1 MMRSKSLR
9 TLFVVGLA
17 AMVLQGVAVAGP
29 DGKDRNRLGTR
40 QVDSPLEIDEI
51 QDQHGG
57 EGGHL
62 PGSSENVE
70 LVGQADIEGAAPDR
84 VADVSAFGNY
94 AYLTVRDPEGCSDAG
109 VAIFDISDPSNPT
122 QVGFIEATE
131 GSFPGEGSDILDM
144 DTPAFTGQVL
154 IFNNEICA
162 EGGEGGVSLWD
173 VTDPLNPVVLTAH
186 AGDDDPGGLVS
197 RFNQIHSAFGWQAGD
212 RAFVVI
218 VDNEETTDVD
228 IFEITDPTVPEFI
241 AELDLNEEFGVLQE
255 DATPLG
261 AASFFHDVTVRRV
274 RGTWTMLLSY
284 WDGGWVL
291 LDVDDPANPVF
302 IADSDYAAVDPLT
315 GLSPQEGN
323 AHQAEFSPHGR
334 FIIGTDEDFSPHR
347 VEKLEI
353 TTGPNAGEFPAGAV
367 GGGATPA
374 LLEDGLLNGP
384 VVYGG
389 YGCPPD
395 LYPGA
400 TPVPQRADFDLD
412 LAAGEEA
419 ILVLQRG
426 PVEDPSEPI
435 DPCFPGEKAA
445 EAIEAGWDAVV
456 LVNHHAGDP
465 AGEVAFCGSGEF
477 PEQPP
482 IVTVCTTHTA
492 FHLMFNTEPAFD
504 LPYDPAKEPQI
515 GDIGERVSATAIFDG
530 WGYVRL
536 LDRRTLEEIDAYAI
550 EEALDPAFAFGFG
563 VLSVHEVA
571 VDPFRHGLAYLSYY
585 AGGLRVIRYG
595 PQGIEEVGHFIDEE
609 GNNFWGV
616 EVHRLP
622 GSNETLILASDID
635 SGLWIFRFTGD
646 DKDGRAVTLST
657 TLSGE
662 EEVPGPGDADGTGK
676 ATIHLRPR
684 AGRVCFNLSWSNIG
698 PPTAAHIH
706 EAPAGEEGDVVVT
719 LFSSETPLPDTIT
732 GVRGCATDVSRE
744 LIDDIIENSDEYY
757 VNVHNVEF
765 PAGAIRGQLD
775 ESQ

>member
-1 MMRSKSLR
+1 MRSKFLR
-9 TLFVVGLA
+9 VLLVVGLA
-17 AMVLQGVAVAGP
+17 ALVLQGVAAAGP
-29 DGKDRNRLGTR
+29 DDKGRNRLSN
-40 QVDSPLEIDEI
+40 QAVDSPLEVDEL
-51 QDQHGG
+51 QDHQHGG

-70 LVGQADIEGAAPDR
+70 LVGRADIERAGPDR

-109 VAIFDISDPSNPT
+109 VAIFDISDPANPS

-131 GSFPGEGSDILDM
+131 GSFPGEGSDILDLN
-144 DTPAFTGQVL
+144 TPSFTGQVL

-162 EGGEGGVSLWD
+162 DGGEGGFSLWD
-173 VTDPLNPVVLTAH
+173 VTDPLSPVVLTAN
-186 AGDDDPGGLVS
+186 AGDDDPGGSVS
-197 RFNQIHSAFGWQAGD
+197 QFNQIHSAFGWQAGG

-228 IFEITDPTVPEFI
+228 IFEITDPRAPEFI
-241 AELDLNEEFGVLQE
+241 AELDLNEFGVLQE

-261 AASFFHDVTVRRV
+261 EQSFFHDVTVQRV

-302 IADSDYAAVDPLT
+302 IANSDYATVDPLT

-323 AHQAEFSPHGR
+323 AHQAEFSPNGR

-347 VEKLEI
+347 VEELEI
-353 TTGPNAGEFPAGAV
+353 ATGPNAGAFEAVAV

-374 LLEDGLLNGP
+374 LLEDELLNGP

-395 LYPGA
+395 LYPGS

-412 LAAGEEA
+412 LAPGEEA

-426 PVEDPSEPI
+426 PVDDPSEPTEA
-435 DPCFPGEKAA
+435 CFPGEKAN
-445 EAIEAGWDAVV
+445 EAIEAGWDAVI
-456 LVNHHAGDP
+456 LVNRHLGDP
-465 AGEVAFCGSGEF
+465 ESDLAFCGSGAF
-477 PEQPP
+477 PEEPP
-482 IVTVCTTHTA
+482 IVTVCTTHEA
-492 FHLMFNTEPAFD
+492 FHLMFNTEPAYD
-504 LPYDPAKEPQI
+504 LPYDPSVEPQI

-536 LDRRTLEEIDAYAI
+536 LDGRTLEEIDAYAI

-563 VLSVHEVA
+563 DLSVHEVA
-571 VDPFRHGLAYLSYY
+571 VDPFRNGLAYLSYY

-595 PQGIEEVGHFIDEE
+595 PQGIEEVGHYIDED
-609 GNNFWGV
+609 GNDFWGV

-622 GSNETLILASDID
+622 ESNETLILASDRD

-646 DKDGRAVTLST
+646 DKGGHAAVLST
-657 TLSGE
+657 TLTGA
-662 EEVPGPGDADGTGK
+662 EEVPGPGDPDGTGK
-676 ATIHLRPR
+676 ASIRLNSKKGT
-684 AGRVCFNLSWSNIG
+684 VCFNLSWSNIAS
-698 PPTAAHIH
+698 PTASHIH
-706 EAPAGEEGDVVVT
+706 EAPAGEAGDIVVT
-719 LFSSETPLPDTIT
+719 LFSSESPLPETIT
-732 GVRGCATDVSRE
+732 GVSGCASDVSE
-744 LIDDIIENSDEYY
+744 DLIDDIIENPDDYY
-757 VNVHNVEF
+757 VNIHNPDF
-765 PAGAIRGQLD
+765 PAGVIRGQLD
-775 ESQ
+775 DDQ

>member
-1 MMRSKSLR
+1 MRSKSLVAF
-9 TLFVVGLA
+9 LVVVVG
-17 AMVLQGVAVAGP
+17 AMLLQGVAVAGP
-29 DGKDRNRLGTR
+29 DSGGRNRLR
-40 QVDSPLEIDEI
+40 SQAVDSPLEVDEL
-51 QDQHGG
+51 QDHQHGG

-109 VAIFDISDPSNPT
+109 VAIFDISDPTNPT

-144 DTPAFTGQVL
+144 NTPAFTGQVL

-162 EGGEGGVSLWD
+162 EGGEGGFSLWD

-186 AGDDDPGGLVS
+186 AGDDDPGGFVS
-197 RFNQIHSAFGWQAGD
+197 QFNQIHSAFGWQADD

-228 IFEITDPTVPEFI
+228 IFEITDPLAPVFI
-241 AELDLNEEFGVLQE
+241 AELDLNEFGVLQE
-255 DATPLG
+255 EGTPLG
-261 AASFFHDVTVRRV
+261 EASFLHDMTVQRV

-302 IADSDYAAVDPLT
+302 IADSDYPTVDPLT
-315 GLSPQEGN
+315 GLSPVEGN
-323 AHQAEFSPHGR
+323 AHQAEFSPNGR

-353 TTGPNAGEFPAGAV
+353 TTGPNAGAFEAVAV

-400 TPVPQRADFDLD
+400 TPVPQRSDFDLD
-412 LAAGEEA
+412 LAPGEEA

-426 PVEDPSEPI
+426 PVDDPSEPI
-435 DPCFPGEKAA
+435 DACFPGEKAN

-465 AGEVAFCGSGEF
+465 TGEVAFCGSGVF
-477 PEQPP
+477 PPEPP

-536 LDRRTLEEIDAYAI
+536 LDRRSLEEIDAYAI

-563 VLSVHEVA
+563 DLSVHEVA
-571 VDPFRHGLAYLSYY
+571 VDPFKRGLAYLAYY

-595 PQGIEEVGHFIDEE
+595 PNGIEEVGHYIDED
-609 GNNFWGV
+609 GNDFWGV

-622 GSNETLILASDID
+622 GSNETLILASDRD

-646 DKDGRAVTLST
+646 DRGGRSVLST
-657 TLSGE
+657 TLTGA
-662 EEVPGPGDADGTGK
+662 EEVPGPGDPDGTGR
-676 ATIHLRPR
+676 ATIRLNSRTR
-684 AGRVCFNLSWSNIG
+684 KVCFRLSWSNIA
-698 PPTAAHIH
+698 PPTASHIH
-706 EAPAGEEGDVVVT
+706 EAPAGEAGDIVVT
-719 LFSSETPLPDTIT
+719 LFSSESPLPDTIT
-732 GVRGCATDVSRE
+732 GVSGCASDVSSD
-744 LIDDIIENSDEYY
+744 LIEDIIENPEEYY
-757 VNVHNVEF
+757 VNVHNADF

-775 ESQ
+775 DSH

>member
-1 MMRSKSLR
+1 MRSKSLR
-9 TLFVVGLA
+9 VFFVVALA

-29 DGKDRNRLGTR
+29 DDKDRNRLTTK
-40 QVDSPLEIDEI
+40 QVDSPPEVDEL
-51 QDQHGG
+51 QDHQHGG

-109 VAIFDISDPSNPT
+109 VAIFDISDPTNPT

-144 DTPAFTGQVL
+144 DTDAFTGQVL

-162 EGGEGGVSLWD
+162 EGGEGGFSLWD
-173 VTDPLNPVVLTAH
+173 VTDPLNPVELTAH
-186 AGDDDPGGLVS
+186 AGDDDPGGFVS
-197 RFNQIHSAFGWQAGD
+197 QFNQIHSAFGWQAGNH
-212 RAFVVI
+212 AFVVI

-228 IFEITDPTVPEFI
+228 IFEITDPRAPVFI
-241 AELDLNEEFGVLQE
+241 AELDLNEFGVLQE
-255 DATPLG
+255 EATPLG
-261 AASFFHDVTVRRV
+261 EASFLHDMTVEKV
-274 RGTWTMLLSY
+274 AGTWTMLLSY

-291 LDVDDPANPVF
+291 VDVDDPANPVF
-302 IADSDYAAVDPLT
+302 IADSDYPSVDALT
-315 GLSPQEGN
+315 GLTPSEGN
-323 AHQAEFSPHGR
+323 AHQAEFSPDGR

-347 VEKLEI
+347 VEELQI
-353 TTGPNAGEFPAGAV
+353 TTGPNAGSFEAVAV

-374 LLEDGLLNGP
+374 LLEDELLNGP

-412 LAAGEEA
+412 LAPGEEA

-426 PVEDPSEPI
+426 PVDDPSEPI

-465 AGEVAFCGSGEF
+465 TGEVAFCGSGAF
-477 PEQPP
+477 PEEPP
-482 IVTVCTTHTA
+482 IVTVCTTHEA

-504 LPYDPAKEPQI
+504 LPYDPSKEPQI
-515 GDIGERVSATAIFDG
+515 GDIGERVAATAIFDA

-536 LDRRTLEEIDAYAI
+536 LDGQTLEEIDAYAI

-563 VLSVHEVA
+563 DLSVHEVA
-571 VDPFRHGLAYLSYY
+571 VDPFERGLAYLAYY

-595 PQGIEEVGHFIDEE
+595 PQGIEEVGHYIDEE
-609 GNNFWGV
+609 GNDFWGV
-616 EVHRLP
+616 EAHRLP
-622 GSNETLILASDID
+622 ESKETLILASDRD

-646 DKDGRAVTLST
+646 DKDGHAVTLRT
-657 TLSGE
+657 TLSGAE
-662 EEVPGPGDADGTGK
+662 EAPGPGDPDGAGK
-676 ATIHLRPR
+676 ATIRLNSRT
-684 AGRVCFNLSWSNIG
+684 GKVCFNLSWSNIA

-706 EAPAGEEGDVVVT
+706 EAPAGVAGDIVVT
-719 LFSSETPLPDTIT
+719 LFSGESPLPDTIT
-732 GVRGCATDVSRE
+732 GVSGCASDVSGD
-744 LIDDIIENSDEYY
+744 LIDDIIENPAEYY
-757 VNVHNVEF
+757 VNVHNAEF

-775 ESQ
+775 DHK

>member
-1 MMRSKSLR
+1 MRSKSLVA
-9 TLFVVGLA
+9 LLIVAFA
-17 AMVLQGVAVAGP
+17 ATVLQGVAIAGP
-29 DGKDRNRLGTR
+29 DSKGRNRLSTKA
-40 QVDSPLEIDEI
+40 VDSPLEVDEV
-51 QDQHGG
+51 QDHQHGG
-57 EGGHL
+57 DEGHL

-109 VAIFDISDPSNPT
+109 VAIFDISDPTSPT

-144 DTPAFTGQVL
+144 DTDAFTGQVL

-162 EGGEGGVSLWD
+162 EGGEGGFSLWD

-186 AGDDDPGGLVS
+186 AGDDDPGGFVS
-197 RFNQIHSAFGWQAGD
+197 QFNQIHSAFGWQAGD

-228 IFEITDPTVPEFI
+228 IFEITDPTAPVFI
-241 AELDLNEEFGVLQE
+241 AELDLNEFGVLQE

-261 AASFFHDVTVRRV
+261 AESFLHDMTVQRV

-302 IADSDYAAVDPLT
+302 IDDFDYPSEDALT
-315 GLSPQEGN
+315 GLTPSEGN
-323 AHQAEFSPHGR
+323 AHQAEFSPNGR
-334 FIIGTDEDFSPHR
+334 FIVGTDEDFSPHR
-347 VEKLEI
+347 IEELQI
-353 TTGPNAGEFPAGAV
+353 TTGPNAGSFDAVAV
-367 GGGATPA
+367 GGGANPA
-374 LLEDGLLNGP
+374 FLEDELLNGP

-412 LAAGEEA
+412 LAPGEEA

-426 PVEDPSEPI
+426 PVDDPSEPI
-435 DPCFPGEKAA
+435 DPCFPGEKAN

-456 LVNHHAGDP
+456 LVNRHLGDP
-465 AGEVAFCGSGEF
+465 ALDVAFCGSGAF
-477 PEQPP
+477 PEEPP
-482 IVTVCTTHTA
+482 IVTACTTHEA
-492 FHLMFNTEPAFD
+492 FHLMFNSEPAYD
-504 LPYDPAKEPQI
+504 LPYDPTTEPQI
-515 GDIGERVSATAIFDG
+515 GDIGERVSATAVFDG

-536 LDRRTLEEIDAYAI
+536 LDGRTLEEIDAYAI
-550 EEALDPAFAFGFG
+550 DEALDPAFAFGFG
-563 VLSVHEVA
+563 DLSVHEVA
-571 VDPFRHGLAYLSYY
+571 VDPFKNGLAYLSYY
-585 AGGLRVIRYG
+585 SGGLRVIRYG
-595 PQGIEEVGHFIDEE
+595 PHGIEEVGHYIDED
-609 GNNFWGV
+609 GNDFWGV

-622 GSNETLILASDID
+622 GSKETLILASDRD

-646 DKDGRAVTLST
+646 DDKGRHTATLKT
-657 TLSGE
+657 TLTGE
-662 EEVPGPGDADGTGK
+662 EEVPGPGDPDGTGK
-676 ATIHLRPR
+676 ATVRLKSRT
-684 AGRVCFNLSWSNIG
+684 GRVCFDLSWSNIG
-698 PPTAAHIH
+698 SPTAAHIH
-706 EAPAGEEGDVVVT
+706 EAPAGEAGDIVVT
-719 LFSSETPLPDTIT
+719 FFSSETPLPDTIT
-732 GVRGCATDVSRE
+732 GVGGCAADVSGD
-744 LIDDIIENSDEYY
+744 LIDDIIENPDGYY
-757 VNVHNVEF
+757 VNVHNAEF

-775 ESQ
+775 DHH